1 LPWECHPSRFHG
13 IPSTANLLPTTATTA
28 TKRKKETMTDTNREI
43 CEQYLQGNSEAIR
56 LIDTLIAVSADLSF
70 IRSNE
75 VDWDETE
82 MGDYNDFRAE
92 LDMAIDN
99 LEPILIK
106 YNLMPTDLPLMK

>member
-1 LPWECHPSRFHG
+1 
-13 IPSTANLLPTTATTA
+13 
-28 TKRKKETMTDTNREI
+28 MTNTNREI
-43 CEQYLQGNSEAIR
+43 CEQYLQGSSEAIR

-106 YNLMPTDLPLMK
+106 YNLMPTDLPLIK

>member
-1 LPWECHPSRFHG
+1 
-13 IPSTANLLPTTATTA
+13 
-28 TKRKKETMTDTNREI
+28 MTDTNREI

-56 LIDTLIAVSADLSF
+56 LIDTLIAVLADLSF

-106 YNLMPTDLPLMK
+106 YNLMPTDLPLIK